1 MKSYHVVKID
11 GAVGKCYL
19 VEDGQGIP
27 IQKFYD
33 ESIAKKVCDE
43 LNMKELL
50 DNDII
55 DEFRGGND

>member
-19 VEDGQGIP
+19 VEDEQGIP
-27 IQKFYD
+27 IQKLYD

-50 DNDII
+50 NNDN
-55 DEFRGGND
+55 